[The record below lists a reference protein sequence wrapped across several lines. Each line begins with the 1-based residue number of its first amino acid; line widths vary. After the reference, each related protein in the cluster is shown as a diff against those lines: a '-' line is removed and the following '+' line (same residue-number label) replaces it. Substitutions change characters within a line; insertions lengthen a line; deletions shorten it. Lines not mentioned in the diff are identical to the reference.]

1 MSLEEQA
8 DARRG
13 GVKGSRCTS
22 TSYIDKVQQ
31 SWNSLTNMA
40 KFLIKPLV
48 RLLMNGQQGNQQW
61 NRSSVTHEKEMQ
73 KSK

>member
-13 GVKGSRCTS
+13 GVKGSRFTS

-48 RLLMNGQQGNQQW
+48 R
-61 NRSSVTHEKEMQ
+61 
-73 KSK
+73 